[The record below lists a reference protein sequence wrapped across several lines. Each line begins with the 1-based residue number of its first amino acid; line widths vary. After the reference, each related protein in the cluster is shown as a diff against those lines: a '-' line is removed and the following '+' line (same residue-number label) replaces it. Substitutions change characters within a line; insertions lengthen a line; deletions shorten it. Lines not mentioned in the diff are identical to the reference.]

1 MGKHYVVVGGTK
13 GAGRVL
19 VESLCGR
26 DRRVSVLS
34 RKRPPH
40 PHADVLYRETDI
52 CNSESTKR
60 QLKYIVR
67 ENGPVNYLIFA
78 QRFRGSGDK
87 WNGEI
92 ATTLTASREIVRS
105 LSKSFVSKGDK
116 AIVFIGSVA
125 AQFILPEQ
133 DAGYHVARAGLL
145 QLMRYYAMALGPMG
159 IRANCVSMGTMLKD
173 EALPFYESNREL
185 LNSKSALSPLGRMG
199 RPKDVVDAVSFLCS
213 NRASFITGHN
223 LIVDGGITMLGH
235 ETLARSLQGRDLL
248 HFDEYQL

>member
-19 VESLCGR
+19 VETLCGG

-34 RKRPPH
+34 RKRPVDPH
-40 PHADVLYRETDI
+40 EDVLYAEADI
-52 CNSESTKR
+52 CDRERTQR
-60 QLKYIVR
+60 QLKRIVR
-67 ENGPVNYLIFA
+67 ENGPVSYLIFA
-78 QRFRGSGDK
+78 QRYRGTGDK
-87 WNGEI
+87 WHGEI
-92 ATTLTASREIVRS
+92 GTTLTAPREIVRN
-105 LSKSFVSKGDK
+105 LSKSFVTKGDR

-133 DAGYHVARAGLL
+133 DAAYHVARAGLL

-159 IRANCVSMGTMLKD
+159 IRVNCVSMGTMLKD
-173 EALPFYESNREL
+173 EALPFYESNRSL
-185 LNSKSALSPLGRMG
+185 LDSKSALSPLGRMG

-223 LIVDGGITMLGH
+223 LIVDGGIAMVGH
-235 ETLARSLQGRDLL
+235 ETLARSLQGQDVL
-248 HFDEYQL
+248 HFDEYRL